1 MILPQSNAIDLPTRI
16 AAEGHAALGLGDTD
30 RARACYL
37 EAGKLIEASI
47 ANERKQS
54 EKHLLRFLAASQ
66 YYHGGH
72 YEKALA
78 LGRRIEAR
86 FLSGNARSL
95 FPQFMKDAT
104 TRAKPDYVLT
114 TRQTVAR
121 LWQRAEYQVVIEMF
135 QQHPYILPAH
145 ELAAI
150 RALCCEKLKEYH
162 AAALF
167 FGDAWRMD
175 SQSAEAT
182 FLTVSY
188 VFLLVAESKLTE
200 AHEYLNRLVKE
211 VPHALTFAILAIL
224 RYFEASAASAAE
236 ERKKLSEE
244 QIHYFDKALALY
256 QALPTSHRNHPAFR
270 YILTIAAES
279 AALGLMRLDQQER
292 ALEVCAWAADLS
304 PDLPGPKKVR
314 EVIASHAPIEGTA
327 NEFVKVQ
334 TDWITKARAAA
345 VGDLLPTAA

>member
-1 MILPQSNAIDLPTRI
+1 M
-16 AAEGHAALGLGDTD
+16 
-30 RARACYL
+30 
-37 EAGKLIEASI
+37 
-47 ANERKQS
+47 
-54 EKHLLRFLAASQ
+54 
-66 YYHGGH
+66 
-72 YEKALA
+72 
-78 LGRRIEAR
+78 
-86 FLSGNARSL
+86 
-95 FPQFMKDAT
+95 
-104 TRAKPDYVLT
+104 T
-114 TRQTVAR
+114 TRQTVAK
-121 LWQRAEYQVVIEMF
+121 LWQRAEYQAVIEMF

-224 RYFEASAASAAE
+224 RYFEASAAAARRGE
-236 ERKKLSEE
+236 EKTLGRANPLLR
-244 QIHYFDKALALY
+244 QGFGFY

-270 YILTIAAES
+270 
-279 AALGLMRLDQQER
+279 GLHLDDR
-292 ALEVCAWAADLS
+292 
-304 PDLPGPKKVR
+304 R
-314 EVIASHAPIEGTA
+314 
-327 NEFVKVQ
+327 
-334 TDWITKARAAA
+334 
-345 VGDLLPTAA
+345 